1 MVMSY
6 VWINGVLVWCF
17 APVCSNWRCSC
28 LMFYSCMLVLTVFLS
43 DVLLLC
49 AQIDG
54 VLIWCFAPVCSNWR
68 CSCLI
73 LCSYVLVLTVFL
85 SDVLLL
91 SARID
96 SVLVWCFTLVCSKL
110 TVFLSNVLLLS
121 ARIDDVLIWCFAHM
135 CSNWRCSCL
144 MFCSYVL
151 VLTVFLSDVLLL
163 RARIDGVLIWCFALV
178 CSNWRYSCL
187 IFYSYVLG
195 TEDEKTINVNPTNDT
210 SSMNLDQPR
219 RSLQTKP
226 NYQRWLRIVVYT
238 FLLLSG
244 QSVGTMLGRL
254 YFDKGGKSKWL
265 ATLVSLIGFPIL
277 LPLYMIKS
285 PKISSSNITL
295 QSNPPT
301 TTKLIFVYVSLGL
314 LVAINCFLYS
324 VGLMYLHVSTF
335 SLICASQLAFNALF
349 SYFINS
355 LVFTPFIVNS
365 LVLLT
370 ISSSLLIF
378 QSDPVSDTSSDGPE
392 HPTSRAKFITGK
404 VWKRLELYDVPT
416 S

>member
-1 MVMSY
+1 MGN
-6 VWINGVLVWCF
+6 NGE
-17 APVCSNWRCSC
+17 
-28 LMFYSCMLVLTVFLS
+28 
-43 DVLLLC
+43 
-49 AQIDG
+49 
-54 VLIWCFAPVCSNWR
+54 
-68 CSCLI
+68 
-73 LCSYVLVLTVFL
+73 
-85 SDVLLL
+85 
-91 SARID
+91 
-96 SVLVWCFTLVCSKL
+96 
-110 TVFLSNVLLLS
+110 
-121 ARIDDVLIWCFAHM
+121 
-135 CSNWRCSCL
+135 
-144 MFCSYVL
+144 
-151 VLTVFLSDVLLL
+151 L
-163 RARIDGVLIWCFALV
+163 RLPFE
-178 CSNWRYSCL
+178 
-187 IFYSYVLG
+187 
-195 TEDEKTINVNPTNDT
+195 EDEKTMNVNPTNDT

-226 NYQRWLRIVVYT
+226 NYKRWLRIGVYT

-370 ISSSLLIF
+370 ISSSLLVF
-378 QSDPVSDTSSDGPE
+378 QSDPVSDTSSDGPG
-392 HPTSRAKFITGK
+392 HPTSRAKFITGFVHGSGLSR
-404 VWKRLELYDVPT
+404 VWPSAIPNPT
-416 S
+416 SLQESHKKGDFQGSIGHDHLPINCFKFSHFDRLLCKWGVENFENGNRWVPFGQSFIQNDIVLDSHKLATVLRWLCGSHF

>member
-1 MVMSY
+1 MGN
-6 VWINGVLVWCF
+6 NGELQLPF
-17 APVCSNWRCSC
+17 E
-28 LMFYSCMLVLTVFLS
+28 
-43 DVLLLC
+43 
-49 AQIDG
+49 
-54 VLIWCFAPVCSNWR
+54 
-68 CSCLI
+68 
-73 LCSYVLVLTVFL
+73 
-85 SDVLLL
+85 
-91 SARID
+91 
-96 SVLVWCFTLVCSKL
+96 
-110 TVFLSNVLLLS
+110 
-121 ARIDDVLIWCFAHM
+121 
-135 CSNWRCSCL
+135 
-144 MFCSYVL
+144 
-151 VLTVFLSDVLLL
+151 
-163 RARIDGVLIWCFALV
+163 
-178 CSNWRYSCL
+178 
-187 IFYSYVLG
+187 
-195 TEDEKTINVNPTNDT
+195 EDEKTINVNPTNDT

-392 HPTSRAKFITGK
+392 HPTSRAKFITGFVCTVAASAGYGLVLSLTQLAFKK
-404 VWKRLELYDVPT
+404 VIKKETFKAVLDMIIYQSIVSSSAILIGFFASGEWKTLKMEMDGFHLGKVSYKMTLFWTAISWQVFSVGSVGLIFDVSSLFSNAIGALGLPIVPVFAVIFFHDNMDGIKIVAMILAVWGFV
-416 S
+416 SYGYQNYLDDLKSSSKVENRDSNEVSRSSSLP